1 MNRRGWKWPTIG
13 PLFVCCVL
21 WGAAAQASL
30 YERPKDRPQ
39 LPNPM
44 GYVSDHA
51 GVLDDE
57 WKARIRSVCQDLERK
72 TGVEMVVVTV
82 PTIKPFASANEYAT
96 ALYEKWGIGSAQQ
109 EHGVMVLVSVQ
120 ERQAAMTLGR
130 QMLPVITPAIM
141 SQAGGAYLHPSIA
154 LGHYGEGLYRTVVA
168 LAAPAQEI
176 RVGSLAK
183 HHFKGVGFWITLFT
197 GVGALSF
204 FWWIS
209 RPDLRHPYRRIQKG
223 EYWGTGQGGFGG
235 NWGGFGGGTSGEG
248 WR

>member
-72 TGVEMVVVTV
+72 TGVEMVGVMV
-82 PTIKPFASANEYAT
+82 PTIKPFASAN
-96 ALYEKWGIGSAQQ
+96 
-109 EHGVMVLVSVQ
+109 
-120 ERQAAMTLGR
+120 
-130 QMLPVITPAIM
+130 
-141 SQAGGAYLHPSIA
+141 
-154 LGHYGEGLYRTVVA
+154 
-168 LAAPAQEI
+168 
-176 RVGSLAK
+176 
-183 HHFKGVGFWITLFT
+183 
-197 GVGALSF
+197 
-204 FWWIS
+204 
-209 RPDLRHPYRRIQKG
+209 
-223 EYWGTGQGGFGG
+223 
-235 NWGGFGGGTSGEG
+235 
-248 WR
+248 